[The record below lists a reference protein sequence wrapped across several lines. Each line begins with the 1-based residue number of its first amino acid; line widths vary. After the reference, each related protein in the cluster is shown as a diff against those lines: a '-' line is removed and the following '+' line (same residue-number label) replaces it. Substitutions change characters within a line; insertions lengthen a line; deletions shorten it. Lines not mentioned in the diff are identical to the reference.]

1 MDKASRPADDDDYDS
16 SQERDMVKNAV
27 KVIKTHLKSI
37 SLKDMYDLQ
46 KEKNEK
52 KEMRKAKKAK
62 KVNEGN
68 DISVLPTT
76 KRLPEA

>member
-1 MDKASRPADDDDYDS
+1 MKD
-16 SQERDMVKNAV
+16 AV

-46 KEKNEK
+46 KEKNKK
-52 KEMRKAKKAK
+52 KEMRKAK

-68 DISVLPTT
+68 DDASVLPTT
-76 KRLPEA
+76 KRLLEA